1 MRHYSAVKLSA
12 VPLVTDGGA
21 GHGVPVRLVLGVC
34 ALLLLPVTVTRAQD
48 DSSRVQADS
57 AVVIAPVVVK
67 AAATELDAVGFNA
80 RKRAGV
86 GRFMVRSEIERRQPR
101 TVSSIF
107 RHLPGFRVNTANARS
122 RIQGTR
128 GGGCMTY
135 FIDNGRYPPVLGTD
149 IDDALPVAE
158 VAAIE
163 VYTFSTTPSE
173 YSTGDR
179 GSCSTVVIWTRARIE
194 DRRRTSSRA
203 P

>member
-1 MRHYSAVKLSA
+1 MSLAGSR
-12 VPLVTDGGA
+12 VTDGGA
-21 GHGVPVRLVLGVC
+21 GHGVPVRVVFWAG
-34 ALLLLPVTVTRAQD
+34 ALLFLTTEARAQQTD
-48 DSSRVQADS
+48 DSSRARKDS
-57 AVVIAPVVVK
+57 AVIIAPVVVK
-67 AAATELDAVGFNA
+67 AERTELDVVGFNE

-101 TVSSIF
+101 TVSAIF
-107 RHLPGFRVNTANARS
+107 RHLPGFRVNTVNARS

-135 FIDNGRYPPVLGTD
+135 FIDNGRYRPVLGTD

-163 VYTFSTTPSE
+163 VYSFGTTPSE
-173 YSTGDR
+173 YATADR
-179 GSCSTVVIWTRARIE
+179 GLCSTVVIWTRARIE
-194 DRRRTSSRA
+194 DRRTSRRA

>member
-1 MRHYSAVKLSA
+1 MSFGMSRIAG
-12 VPLVTDGGA
+12 GGA
-21 GHGVPVRLVLGVC
+21 GHGVPVRVVFWTAVLLVLG
-34 ALLLLPVTVTRAQD
+34 AEARAQQTA
-48 DSSRVQADS
+48 DSSRARKDS
-57 AVVIAPVVVK
+57 AVVIAPVVMRAEK
-67 AAATELDAVGFNA
+67 TELDVVGFNA

-101 TVSSIF
+101 TVSAIF
-107 RHLPGFRVNTANARS
+107 RHLPGFRVSTSNARS

-135 FIDNGRYPPVLGTD
+135 FIDNGRYSPVLGTD

-163 VYTFSTTPSE
+163 IYTFGTTPSE
-173 YSTGDR
+173 YSTADR
-179 GSCSTVVIWTRARIE
+179 GLCSTVVIWTRGRIE
-194 DRRRTSSRA
+194 DRRTSRRS

>member
-1 MRHYSAVKLSA
+1 MSLVGSR
-12 VPLVTDGGA
+12 VTDGGA
-21 GHGVPVRLVLGVC
+21 GHGVPVRVVFWIS
-34 ALLLLPVTVTRAQD
+34 ALLILTAEARAQQTD
-48 DSSRVQADS
+48 DSSRARKDS
-57 AVVIAPVVVK
+57 ATVIAPVVVSAEK
-67 AAATELDAVGFNA
+67 SELDVVGFSA

-101 TVSSIF
+101 TVSAIF
-107 RHLPGFRVNTANARS
+107 RHLPGFRVNTTNARS

-135 FIDNGRYPPVLGTD
+135 FIDNGRYRPVLGTD

-163 VYTFSTTPSE
+163 IYTFGTTPSE
-173 YSTGDR
+173 YATADR
-179 GSCSTVVIWTRARIE
+179 GLCSTVVIWTRARIE
-194 DRRRTSSRA
+194 DRRTSRRT